1 MPGDT
6 AGASAAR
13 GRPFQRLVMQGFA
26 IEPQIEMRGIAVDH
40 RQIVFLTAFVETE
53 PEAEAIR
60 ERDFLLH
67 RFRGV
72 DGCRLLVFHH
82 VARQKVAAVGGRVK
96 QDVVRP
102 SLDAAVERRL
112 QGFVGRVVVVEGEV
126 VAEDDDAFTGSLQDV
141 EQGGQGVDILA
152 VHLDQFQGNA
162 ACCAHIFVN
171 SLDQRGF
178 AHAARAPEQHVI
190 GGKTIGKTQRIFV
203 QDVAHM
209 VNAANELQRNAV
221 RTRDRLQEGVDR
233 RPDET
238 IGRIPVVYGGCRAG
252 EPFHGNVQ
260 STQFGKKQGGRL
272 FSNHG
277 VSSACLVFKT
287 MFSARPSMAFPAH
300 KG

>member
-1 MPGDT
+1 MPGDA
-6 AGASAAR
+6 AGAAAAC
-13 GRPFQRLVMQGFA
+13 GRPLQRLVMKGFS

-60 ERDFLLH
+60 ERDFLFH

-72 DGCRLLVFHH
+72 DGGRLLVFHH
-82 VARQKVAAVGGRVK
+82 VARQKVAAVGSGVK

-102 SLDAAVERRL
+102 SLDAAVKRRL

-126 VAEDDDAFTGSLQDV
+126 VAEDDDAFTGGLQYV
-141 EQGGQGVDILA
+141 EQSGQGVDVLA
-152 VHLDQFQGNA
+152 VHLDQLQGNT
-162 ACCAHIFVN
+162 ACGAHIFVN
-171 SLDQRGF
+171 GLDQRGF
-178 AHAARAPEQHVI
+178 AHAARTPEQHVVCR
-190 GGKTIGKTQRIFV
+190 KTIGETQGVFM
-203 QDVAHM
+203 QDVAYM
-209 VNAANELQRNAV
+209 IDAANELQRDAV
-221 RTRDRLQEGVDR
+221 GPRDRLEEGVDR

-238 IGRIPVVYGGCRAG
+238 IRRIPIVYGWRRASQ
-252 EPFHGNVQ
+252 PFHGNVQ
-260 STQFGKKQGGRL
+260 PTQFGKKQGGRL

-277 VSSACLVFKT
+277 VSSAYLVFKT